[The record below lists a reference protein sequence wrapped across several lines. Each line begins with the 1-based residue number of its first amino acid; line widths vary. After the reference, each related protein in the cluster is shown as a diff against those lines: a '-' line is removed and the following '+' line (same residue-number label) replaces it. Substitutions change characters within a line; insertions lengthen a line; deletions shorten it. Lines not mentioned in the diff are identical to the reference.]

1 MKKRAAAV
9 GLTAFAD
16 SSPVASRAISPVT
29 SDAMRVVNFPALPAR
44 VVVSR
49 PVADPV
55 LRVCP
60 FCGAEFQDFT
70 RRHNTTYC
78 RASCRVQMSRR
89 KRDTAI
95 TALASATGVPV
106 SVVEDLYESRGLREI
121 ERLLTLAGWSFVPA
135 AREWVKR

>member
-16 SSPVASRAISPVT
+16 SSPIASRAISPVT

-49 PVADPV
+49 PIPDPIV
-55 LRVCP
+55 RVCP
-60 FCGAEFQDFT
+60 FCGSTFEDFT

-95 TALASATGVPV
+95 AALAVVTAVPA
-106 SVVEDLYESRGLREI
+106 SVCEDLYESRGLKEI

-135 AREWVKR
+135 AREWIKR